1 MSNRHLL
8 LSTTLAA
15 MTMGALALGACSA
28 PPASEGAGK
37 PAALSSDRVTV
48 TMAPVADL
56 RPVSGTYE
64 TRDQADARAR
74 IPGVLA
80 TLLVKEGDRVAKGQ
94 VIGFVRDERLGQQTA
109 AFDAQSAAAAAEAGR
124 AQADLVR
131 TRDLY
136 EHGVYAKARLEQ
148 VEAASRAATAQLA
161 ASKAQRA
168 ASLSLAGQGAILAPA
183 SGVVL
188 HAQVPAGS
196 VVMPGQ
202 SIATVTAGPP
212 VVRLQ
217 LPEAQASALKSG
229 ALVLLKA
236 DDGATTSTTITITQ
250 IFPSVTAGIVTVD
263 LAAPAGAAGLIGRR
277 IEARVAVGTRQAI
290 QLPSRFVTARYGV
303 DYVRIVRRD
312 GASSEVVVQTA
323 AAAEPGKVEVLSGLA
338 PGDVV
343 AAPIVGAP
351 R

>member
-1 MSNRHLL
+1 V
-8 LSTTLAA
+8 
-15 MTMGALALGACSA
+15 AL
-28 PPASEGAGK
+28 
-37 PAALSSDRVTV
+37 
-48 TMAPVADL
+48 APVADL

-80 TLLVKEGDRVAKGQ
+80 TLTVKEGNRVTKGQ

-188 HAQVPAGS
+188 HAPVPAGS

-217 LPEAQASALKSG
+217 LPEAQASALKTG
-229 ALVLLKA
+229 ASVLLKA
-236 DDGATTSTTITITQ
+236 DDGATTSTTITQ
-250 IFPSVTAGIVTVD
+250 IYPSVTAGIVTVD

-277 IEARVAVGTRQAI
+277 IEARVPVGTRQAI
-290 QLPSRFVTARYGV
+290 QLPSRFITARYGV

-343 AAPIVGAP
+343 AAPIAGAP